1 MNVNQTQSV
10 PLVCQVF
17 YDKTVAALTTLS
29 TKLNINEGAIVFIR
43 LVTNWFKMMNVKDR
57 YPCIRFKDDL
67 RSPWTLGCDSFGRLS
82 NMCDVIKSCAWE
94 GGRGRKMKLTKMTA
108 SAVITTTKTNI
119 EAATFLLSEMNF
131 KYVLQAVFADEAL
144 EKFFGQTRQ
153 RSGGNFYIDVGDVM
167 AAAKTFNLHNLL
179 KNDLLPAESAQSNCL
194 ACTADLDENDL
205 DSLHEISLLDTQN
218 VITSDDTLKHKIV
231 YIAGHLVHK
240 YGKDL
245 DGSNEE
251 ENITTEFLTE
261 LSRGGL
267 SVPTLST
274 VHFVHVA
281 YMTYPKVSSGGLC
294 KNYLKRLFSEIDCPM
309 SKISDACSTLSNI
322 ILKAFVLNNSDK
334 EKALGCLRRQE
345 KLSK

>member
-1 MNVNQTQSV
+1 
-10 PLVCQVF
+10 
-17 YDKTVAALTTLS
+17 
-29 TKLNINEGAIVFIR
+29 
-43 LVTNWFKMMNVKDR
+43 
-57 YPCIRFKDDL
+57 
-67 RSPWTLGCDSFGRLS
+67 
-82 NMCDVIKSCAWE
+82 
-94 GGRGRKMKLTKMTA
+94 MKLTKMTA
-108 SAVITTTKTNI
+108 SAFITTTKTNI

-294 KNYLKRLFSEIDCPM
+294 KNYLKNCSLRLIVQCRRSVMHVQRYQI
-309 SKISDACSTLSNI
+309 LS
-322 ILKAFVLNNSDK
+322 
-334 EKALGCLRRQE
+334 
-345 KLSK
+345 